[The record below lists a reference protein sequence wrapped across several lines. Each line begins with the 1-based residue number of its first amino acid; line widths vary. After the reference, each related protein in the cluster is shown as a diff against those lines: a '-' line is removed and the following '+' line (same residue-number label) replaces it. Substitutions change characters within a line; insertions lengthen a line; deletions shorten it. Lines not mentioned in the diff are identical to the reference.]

1 MLSRKPASVPLKLCG
16 GRPCI
21 DSRLIDQVR
30 LPASASHDQTPMRA
44 DSRPERTIAAF
55 GKNSVET
62 PSGDFGAA
70 ASCAIPCVGPLLSG
84 LFLSGISMPLHFHL
98 LPLRKD
104 CDSRRKFK
112 LLIL

>member
-1 MLSRKPASVPLKLCG
+1 MLSRKPARVPLKLCG

-44 DSRPERTIAAF
+44 DSSPARTIAAL

-62 PSGDFGAA
+62 SSGDFRAV
-70 ASCAIPCVGPLLSG
+70 ASCAMSCVDPLLSG
-84 LFLSGISMPLHFHL
+84 LFLSGKSMPLHFHL
-98 LPLRKD
+98 RPPP
-104 CDSRRKFK
+104 
-112 LLIL
+112 